1 MFIESKPL
9 EGKPDKYVNGYDLT
23 GVGKMKNLA
32 LEKEIEEGV
41 EVEYYKDIL
50 DLLEKFVD
58 LYKTDLEDEQK
69 LKETMQQNIDYLRKI
84 SQKSGLDDQQQ
95 ATLSKNKTTLS
106 QIDQNSI
113 PAYKR
118 VIKFIDEILIPFY
131 ENMETLDSMSIIK
144 ESMDRLDEDYK
155 KLVPIIEYY
164 LSKNNISL
172 TSVKDGEYRTIINT
186 ILYKNRNIV
195 RQNDI
200 KKNEAGA
207 LNEAVFTDL
216 VLNNKDEVTPET
228 LVIDPTPYTNPD
240 SKFLSSD
247 VTTKPGDKIELK
259 TVFKEQESGEK
270 YDKFV
275 FYVPVNKILKLEE
288 YKRANPTNMVRVYW
302 QTSESKPGS
311 FISSVPSIKKDD
323 YIKNQYYLDIK
334 KSNTLPDSL
343 ITDPNEGG
351 VNQQSYR
358 LGENNVD
365 LFNKKV
371 PDTYIKRSVPAN
383 SKDYIK
389 KNLTEDEKSQ
399 YDMLTPMEKHKYLN
413 SRFINGVFHSVS
425 LRNIFNNITY
435 RDVKDK
441 LNTRR
446 LTKNE
451 KSDFDLLTSTQ
462 KTQYLIK
469 RFQDKMSHSDAL
481 KDAKTSP

>member
-1 MFIESKPL
+1 MFYESKPL
-9 EGKPDKYVNGYDLT
+9 EGKPDKNVNGYDLT
-23 GVGKMKNLA
+23 GIGSVYGDTN
-32 LEKEIEEGV
+32 INEED
-41 EVEYYKDIL
+41 YYLNIL
-50 DLLEKFVD
+50 DLLEKFVS
-58 LYKTDLEDEQK
+58 LYKTDLEDEIIYK
-69 LKETMQQNIDYLRKI
+69 GGV
-84 SQKSGLDDQQQ
+84 QKSIDSLQEEKKKNGLNDYQMKD
-95 ATLSKNKTTLS
+95 LSDYKTTLS
-106 QIDQNSI
+106 QIEHNSI

-118 VIKFIDEILIPFY
+118 VIEFIETILIPFY
-131 ENMETLDSMSIIK
+131 ENIETLDSMSIIR

-164 LSKNNISL
+164 LFKNNISL
-172 TSVKDGEYRTIINT
+172 TSIKDSEYRTIINT
-186 ILYKNRNIV
+186 ILYKNRKTV

-216 VLNNKDEVTPET
+216 VLNNKNEVNPET
-228 LVIDPTPYTNPD
+228 LIIDPTPYTNPD
-240 SKFLSSD
+240 SKFVSSD
-247 VTTKPGDKIELK
+247 VTTKSGDKIELK
-259 TVFKEQESGEK
+259 TVFKETESGDT
-270 YDKFV
+270 YDKFI
-275 FYVPVNKILKLEE
+275 FYVPVKKIKELEK
-288 YKRANPTNMVRVYW
+288 YKKSHPNNTVRVYW
-302 QTSESKPGS
+302 QTSESKPSS
-311 FISSVPSIKKDD
+311 FISSVPNIKKDD
-323 YIKNQYYLDIK
+323 YVKNQYYLDIK
-334 KSNTLPDSL
+334 DENTLPDSL
-343 ITDPNEGG
+343 ITGTISGG
-351 VNQQSYR
+351 VNQESYK
-358 LGENNVD
+358 LGEDKVA
-365 LFNKKV
+365 LFGKKV

-481 KDAKTSP
+481 KDVKTSP